1 MKILVIGASGRVG
14 TDLVKQLLADNHEVI
29 GTTRQDEKLFNDDNY
44 IQLDLDITAK
54 KEAIQHQIEQDID
67 AVYFVAGS
75 GGKDVLEVDLH
86 GAVKTMQAVEDKGI
100 KRYIML
106 STVFSLD
113 TSKWDSPGIADLK
126 EYYICKHYADQWLVN
141 NSSLDY
147 TIVQA
152 GALKELAATGKIT
165 INDDNAGEN
174 SIEDVAT
181 TLAAVLDADNTTKKV
196 LACTT
201 VKPQLMKRLHSYSK
215 FHATI

>member
-1 MKILVIGASGRVG
+1 MKIFVIGASGRVG
-14 TDLVKQLLADNHEVI
+14 KNLVKQLLADDHQVI
-29 GTTRQDEKLFNDDNY
+29 GTTRQEEKLFNNDNY
-44 IQLDLDITAK
+44 SQLDLDITAE
-54 KEAIQHQIEQDID
+54 KEAIQQQIEQDID

-113 TSKWDSPGIADLK
+113 TSKWDTPGIADLK
-126 EYYICKHYADQWLVN
+126 AYYICKHYADQWLVN

-152 GALKELAATGKIT
+152 GALKERAATGKIT

-181 TLAAVLDADNTTKKV
+181 TLAAVLNANNTTKKV
-196 LACTT
+196 FSMHNGEIAINAAIA
-201 VKPQLMKRLHSYSK
+201 QL
-215 FHATI
+215 

>member
-14 TDLVKQLLADNHEVI
+14 TDLVKKLLADDHQVI
-29 GTTRQDEKLFNDDNY
+29 GTTRQKEKLFNDDNY
-44 IQLDLDITAK
+44 SQLDLDITAEK
-54 KEAIQHQIEQDID
+54 DAIQKQIEQDID
-67 AVYFVAGS
+67 VVYFVAGS

-196 LACTT
+196 FSMHNGET
-201 VKPQLMKRLHSYSK
+201 VINEAIAQL
-215 FHATI
+215 

>member
-14 TDLVKQLLADNHEVI
+14 TDLVKQLLTDNHQVI
-29 GTTRQDEKLFNDDNY
+29 GTTRQEEKLFNDDNY
-44 IQLDLDITAK
+44 SQLDLDITAEK
-54 KEAIQHQIEQDID
+54 DAIQKQIEQDID

-75 GGKDVLEVDLH
+75 GGEDVLEVDLH
-86 GAVKTMQAVEDKGI
+86 GAVKTMQATEAKGI

-113 TSKWDSPGIADLK
+113 TSKWNQPGIADLK
-126 EYYICKHYADQWLVN
+126 EYYICKHYADQWLAN
-141 NSSLDY
+141 NSNLDY

-152 GALKELAATGKIT
+152 GALKERAATGKIT

-181 TLAAVLDADNTTKKV
+181 TLAAVLNANNTTKKV
-196 LACTT
+196 FSMHNGETPIDEAIA
-201 VKPQLMKRLHSYSK
+201 QL
-215 FHATI
+215 

>member
-14 TDLVKQLLADNHEVI
+14 TDLVKQLLADNHQLI
-29 GTTRQDEKLFNDDNY
+29 GTTRQKEKLFNDDNY
-44 IQLDLDITAK
+44 SQLDLDITAEK
-54 KEAIQHQIEQDID
+54 DAIQQQIEQDID

-196 LACTT
+196 FSMHNGET
-201 VKPQLMKRLHSYSK
+201 VINEAIAQL
-215 FHATI
+215 

>member
-14 TDLVKQLLADNHEVI
+14 TDLVKQLLADDHQVI
-29 GTTRQDEKLFNDDNY
+29 GTTRQEVKLFNDDNY
-44 IQLDLDITAK
+44 SQLDLEITAEK
-54 KEAIQHQIEQDID
+54 NAIQHQIEQDID

-152 GALKELAATGKIT
+152 GALKERAATGKIT

-181 TLAAVLDADNTTKKV
+181 TLAAVLNADNTTKKV
-196 LACTT
+196 FSMHNGEIAIEEALA
-201 VKPQLMKRLHSYSK
+201 KL
-215 FHATI
+215 

>member
-14 TDLVKQLLADNHEVI
+14 TDLVKQLLSDNHQVI
-29 GTTRQDEKLFNDDNY
+29 GTTRQDEKLFSDDNY
-44 IQLDLDITAK
+44 SQLDLDITAEK
-54 KEAIQHQIEQDID
+54 DAIQKQIEQDID
-67 AVYFVAGS
+67 VVYFVAGS

-86 GAVKTMQAVEDKGI
+86 GAVKTMQATEDKGI

-113 TSKWDSPGIADLK
+113 TSKWDNPGIADLK

-141 NSSLDY
+141 DSTLDY

-152 GALKELAATGKIT
+152 GALKERTATGKIT

-196 LACTT
+196 FSMHNGETAINEAIA
-201 VKPQLMKRLHSYSK
+201 QL
-215 FHATI
+215 

>member
-14 TDLVKQLLADNHEVI
+14 TDLVKQLLADDHQVI
-29 GTTRQDEKLFNDDNY
+29 GTTRQEEKLFNDDNY
-44 IQLDLDITAK
+44 SQLDLDITAEK
-54 KEAIQHQIEQDID
+54 DAIQQQIDADID

-75 GGKDVLEVDLH
+75 GGTDVLEVDLH

-113 TSKWDSPGIADLK
+113 TSKWDHPGIADLK
-126 EYYICKHYADQWLVN
+126 EYYICKHYADQWLVH
-141 NSSLDY
+141 NSALDY

-152 GALKELAATGKIT
+152 GALKERTGTGKIT

-181 TLAAVLDADNTTKKV
+181 TLAAVLNASNTTKKV
-196 LACTT
+196 FSMHNGETT
-201 VKPQLMKRLHSYSK
+201 ITDAIAKL
-215 FHATI
+215 

>member
-14 TDLVKQLLADNHEVI
+14 TDLVKQLLADKHQVI
-29 GTTRQDEKLFNDDNY
+29 GTTRQEEKLFNDDNY
-44 IQLDLDITAK
+44 SQLDLDITAEK
-54 KEAIQHQIEQDID
+54 DAIQKQIEQDID

-86 GAVKTMQAVEDKGI
+86 GAVKTMQATQDKGI

-113 TSKWDSPGIADLK
+113 TSKWDNPGIADLK

-141 NSSLDY
+141 NSDLDY

-152 GALKELAATGKIT
+152 GALKEREATGKIT

-181 TLAAVLDADNTTKKV
+181 TLAAVLNASNTTKKV
-196 LACTT
+196 FSMHNGETAITDAIAKL
-201 VKPQLMKRLHSYSK
+201 
-215 FHATI
+215 

>member
-44 IQLDLDITAK
+44 SQLDLDITAK

-152 GALKELAATGKIT
+152 GALKERAATGKIT

-196 LACTT
+196 FSMHNGETAINEAIA
-201 VKPQLMKRLHSYSK
+201 QL
-215 FHATI
+215 

>member
-14 TDLVKQLLADNHEVI
+14 TDLVKQLLADNHQVI
-29 GTTRQDEKLFNDDNY
+29 GTTRQEEKLFDDDNY
-44 IQLDLDITAK
+44 SQLDLDITAEK
-54 KEAIQHQIEQDID
+54 DAIQSQIEQDIE

-86 GAVKTMQAVEDKGI
+86 GAVKTMQATEDKGI

-113 TSKWDSPGIADLK
+113 TSKWNQPGIAGLK

-141 NSSLDY
+141 NSNLDY

-152 GALKELAATGKIT
+152 GALKERAATGKIT

-174 SIEDVAT
+174 SIADVAT
-181 TLAAVLDADNTTKKV
+181 TLAAVLNADNTNKKV
-196 LACTT
+196 FSMHNGETAIDAALA
-201 VKPQLMKRLHSYSK
+201 KL
-215 FHATI
+215 

>member
-14 TDLVKQLLADNHEVI
+14 TDLVKQLLADNHQVI
-29 GTTRQDEKLFNDDNY
+29 GTTRQEEKLFSDDNY
-44 IQLDLDITAK
+44 SQLDLDITAEK
-54 KEAIQHQIEQDID
+54 DAIQSQIDQDID

-75 GGKDVLEVDLH
+75 GGKDILEVDLH
-86 GAVKTMQAVEDKGI
+86 GAVKTMQAAQDNGI

-113 TSKWDSPGIADLK
+113 TSKWDNPGIADLK

-141 NSSLDY
+141 NSTLDY

-152 GALKELAATGKIT
+152 GALKERAATGKIT
-165 INDDNAGEN
+165 INDNSAGEN

-181 TLAAVLDADNTTKKV
+181 TLAAVLNANNTIKKV
-196 LACTT
+196 FSLHNGEKAIEKAIAT
-201 VKPQLMKRLHSYSK
+201 V
-215 FHATI
+215 

>member
-14 TDLVKQLLADNHEVI
+14 TDLVKKLLADDHQVI
-29 GTTRQDEKLFNDDNY
+29 GTTRQDEKLFSDDNY
-44 IQLDLDITAK
+44 SQLDLDITAEK
-54 KEAIQHQIEQDID
+54 DAIQKQIKQDID
-67 AVYFVAGS
+67 VVYFVAGS

-126 EYYICKHYADQWLVN
+126 EYYICKHYADHWLVN

-165 INDDNAGEN
+165 INDDTAGES

-196 LACTT
+196 FSMHNGET
-201 VKPQLMKRLHSYSK
+201 VINEAIAQL
-215 FHATI
+215 